1 MRASMLEGL
10 RERRRKI
17 IFGGGEDKIKA
28 RHEKG
33 LMTARDRLGALF
45 QQDTFQE
52 VGMHSRHVGKHF
64 DSDGKDFPAD
74 AVIVGTGYV
83 NGQVVAAISQ
93 DFTAF
98 LPRFHKA
105 WAMMAITT
113 GRMP

>member
-17 IFGGGEDKIKA
+17 ISGGGEDKIKA

-52 VGMHSRHVGKHF
+52 VGMHIRHVGKHF
-64 DSDGKDFPAD
+64 GSDGKDFPAD

-93 DFTAF
+93 DFTVAGA
-98 LPRFHKA
+98 RSAKC
-105 WAMMAITT
+105 T
-113 GRMP
+113 RRRSSN